1 MSNYLQIGG
10 RGTSAVIALKRWGAP
25 YNLFALTWTN
35 PLTQTM
41 RNITLKW
48 PRAEH
53 GRAWR
58 YLIENDGYRALI
70 DRYRLGTRILMRKF
84 NL

>member
-1 MSNYLQIGG
+1 
-10 RGTSAVIALKRWGAP
+10 
-25 YNLFALTWTN
+25 
-35 PLTQTM
+35 M

-53 GRAWR
+53 GSALR
-58 YLIENDGYRALI
+58 YLIENEGYRALI
-70 DRYRLGTRILMRKF
+70 DRYRLGARISMRKF